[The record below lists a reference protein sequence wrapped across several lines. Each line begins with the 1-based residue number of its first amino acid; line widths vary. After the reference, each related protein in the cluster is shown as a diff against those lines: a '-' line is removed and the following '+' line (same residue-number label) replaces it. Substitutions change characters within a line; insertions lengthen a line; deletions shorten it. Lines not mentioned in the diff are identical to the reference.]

1 MFKVDDSFRM
11 MMNQR
16 HHIDLKSS
24 EEITNMVIEYKKTG
38 DEKLYNEIYKQIYR
52 LAISVAMKYKTSAI
66 TSSRYDLQDLIQQ
79 ALIGFLYALRKY
91 DIESGNLF
99 STYAVHW
106 MQSYIGLFI
115 SKQEY
120 SFKAGKMV
128 VGEMRKYFT
137 HLKNNPE
144 DYNLS
149 DKELAKKIG
158 ISKDAVGRFRY
169 IDENEVRLDR
179 YKDNGEDEDTN
190 IGECL
195 LSDIDPRFKNIEYH
209 ERRVEI
215 LNLMHENLKESEVD
229 VLCKRFG
236 LFGESMTLEEVGNIR
251 GICKERVRQ
260 IQNNGLKKLRK
271 VMDTKKITYSD
282 MVI

>member
-1 MFKVDDSFRM
+1 MYKVDDSFRM

-16 HHIDLKSS
+16 HEIDLKSS

-38 DEKLYNEIYKQIYR
+38 DKELYNEIYQQIYR
-52 LAISVAMKYKTSAI
+52 LAISIAMRYKTSAI
-66 TSSRYDLQDLIQQ
+66 TSSRYDLQDIIQQ
-79 ALIGFLYALRKY
+79 ALVGFLYALRKY
-91 DIESGNLF
+91 DPESGNLF

-106 MQSYIGLFI
+106 MQSYIGWFI

-128 VGEMRKYFT
+128 VGEMRKYFG

-158 ISKDAVGRFRY
+158 ISKDAVRRFRY

-179 YKDNGEDEDTN
+179 YKDNGDDEDTN

-195 LSDIDPRFKNIEYH
+195 LSDRDPRFKNIEYH

-215 LNLMHENLKESEVD
+215 IKLMNENLKEAEVD
-229 VLCKRFG
+229 VICKRFG
-236 LFGESMTLEEVGNIR
+236 LFGEPMTLQEVGDIR

-260 IQNNGLKKLRK
+260 IQDNGIKKLRK
-271 VMDTKKITYSD
+271 VMDKKKITYSD